1 MLLLS
6 PAFRDRNLSQPF
18 VEFFFMYLENR
29 MQTTFSTFFSS
40 FAPYSL
46 MVLSLFSAKAPNKPI
61 QVVYVPSHLFHML
74 FELFK
79 VSGI

>member
-1 MLLLS
+1 MV
-6 PAFRDRNLSQPF
+6 ADKDGKVDRGQID
-18 VEFFFMYLENR
+18 
-29 MQTTFSTFFSS
+29 
-40 FAPYSL
+40 PYSL
-46 MVLSLFSAKAPNKPI
+46 TVLSLFSAKAPDKPI